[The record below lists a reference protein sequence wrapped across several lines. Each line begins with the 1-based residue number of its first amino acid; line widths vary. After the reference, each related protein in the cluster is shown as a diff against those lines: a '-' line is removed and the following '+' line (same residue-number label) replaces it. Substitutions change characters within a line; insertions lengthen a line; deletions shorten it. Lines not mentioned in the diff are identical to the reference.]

1 MKTKSTAYKV
11 LVFFFFIY
19 IIASLQFFVKEISDL
34 SKLAAKTYTE
44 KLDYLDK
51 QYYKDYF
58 QRYYVWLNDILP
70 KDMSFSIYH
79 NEKISLKVYSR
90 YTHKLNYYFYPRHVL
105 FNGVEKEV
113 ADNDSHFPMNNKLN
127 YSEVVL
133 VLKNRDIPLLSNG
146 RLKYIMLNGKQYYY
160 VAEKEDKG
168 LLIERS
174 FIKKNVVNNNEWN
187 ALQDAFKELYGAK
200 MDTVT
205 F

>member
-1 MKTKSTAYKV
+1 M
-11 LVFFFFIY
+11 
-19 IIASLQFFVKEISDL
+19 
-34 SKLAAKTYTE
+34 AAKTYGD

-58 QRYYVWLNDILP
+58 YGYYVWLNDILP
-70 KDMSFSIYH
+70 KDVSFSIYH
-79 NEKISLKVYSR
+79 NEKMNMKVYSR
-90 YTHKLNYYFYPRHVL
+90 YVHKLDYYFYPRHVL

-113 ADNDSHFPMNNKLN
+113 AELDSHFPKDGKLN

-133 VLKNRDIPLLSNG
+133 VIKNKDIPLKSNG
-146 RLKYIMLNGKQYYY
+146 GLKYIILNGKQYYY

-174 FIKKNVVNNNEWN
+174 FIKNKVIRNIDWS
-187 ALQDAFKELYGAK
+187 ALRDAFKEFYLVK
-200 MDTVT
+200 MDKAV